1 MQRSFLSLALLSA
14 LNLLQA
20 ETTVTLEGVHNCCKS
35 CANGITG
42 AAKGMKDVT
51 VTAEG
56 DKVTINAKNDKLAR
70 KAVDAIMEAGYYG
83 SNSLVAS
90 SSAASADKKLTEATV
105 TGAHLCCGKCSKAM
119 AAAIESVKG
128 VKEHSVAT
136 KVKSFTVKGEFTAGE
151 LLAAMNKAGFH
162 GSVK

>member
-1 MQRSFLSLALLSA
+1 MKSIIVALLS
-14 LNLLQA
+14 LSSLSLLQA

-42 AAKGMKDVT
+42 AAKGLKDVSIT
-51 VTAEG
+51 TDGES
-56 DKVTINAKNDKLAR
+56 VTIKAKNEQGAR
-70 KAVDAIMEAGYYG
+70 KAVEAVMKAGYYG
-83 SNSLVAS
+83 NNSLVAAAS
-90 SSAASADKKLTEATV
+90 SSGSDKKLTEATV

-119 AAAIESVKG
+119 IAAVESVKG

-136 KVKSFTVKGEFTAGE
+136 KVKSFTVKGEFTASE

-162 GSVK
+162 GSIK